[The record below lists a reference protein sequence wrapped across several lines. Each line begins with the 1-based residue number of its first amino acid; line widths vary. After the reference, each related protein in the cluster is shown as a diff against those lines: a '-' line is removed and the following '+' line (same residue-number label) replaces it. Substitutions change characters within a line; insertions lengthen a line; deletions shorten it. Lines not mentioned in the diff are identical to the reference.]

1 MSSKIYHVLGIMSG
15 TSLDGIDVVRVRFDF
30 SDAWNFKILEA
41 KTHPYPDEWHA
52 RLTHVMELSQDEVDV
67 LDHDYTQYLGQ
78 LLQPYISSSLYPP
91 LDFVS
96 SHGHTVFH
104 QPHKGITL
112 QIGNLPQLA
121 KILQCKVI
129 CDFRV
134 ADVALGGQGAPLVPG
149 GEVQLFSSYAA
160 CLNLGG
166 FANVTIL
173 NQNPIKAYDLC
184 GVNIVLNHWANKL
197 GLAYDAGGQLAREGK
212 LLPLLKNEL
221 DRLPFYYQA
230 PPKSLGK
237 EWILNEVLPL
247 MERYASEGI
256 PNLLHTYVLH
266 IAEVIVAH
274 LPKNENTLVTGGGAY
289 HDFLIASI
297 NQNLANSL
305 VLPSKTLIEFKEALI
320 FAFLGVLRKENQINC
335 LSSVTGARTNHCSG
349 IIFYPQD

>member
-1 MSSKIYHVLGIMSG
+1 MSSKSFHVLGIMSG
-15 TSLDGIDVVRVRFDF
+15 TSLDGIDVVRVRFGF

-41 KTHPYPDEWHA
+41 KTHPYPEEWHT
-52 RLTHVMELSQDEVDV
+52 RLTHVMELSQDQVDV
-67 LDHDYTQYLGQ
+67 LDQDYTQYLGQ
-78 LLQPYISSSLYPP
+78 LLKPYVSSSLYPP

-104 QPHKGITL
+104 QPQEGLTL

-166 FANVTIL
+166 FANVSIL
-173 NQNPIKAYDLC
+173 NHNPIKAYDLC
-184 GVNIVLNHWANKL
+184 GVNIVLNHWANQL
-197 GLAYDAGGQLAREGK
+197 GLVYDAGGQLARKGK
-212 LLPLLKNEL
+212 PLPQLKDEL
-221 DRLPFYYQA
+221 DRLPFYHQA

-237 EWILNEVLPL
+237 EWVLNEVLPL
-247 MERYASEGI
+247 MERYVSEGI

-266 IAEVIVAH
+266 IAEVIAAH
-274 LPKNENTLVTGGGAY
+274 LPKDENTLVTGGGAY

-297 NQNLANSL
+297 NQKLANPL

-320 FAFLGVLRKENQINC
+320 FAFLGVLRHLGESNC
-335 LSSVTGARTNHCSG
+335 LASVTGASKDHSSG
-349 IIFYPQD
+349 KIFEF